1 MGLDMML
8 YMKRRIGNF
17 PNDEELRSAI
27 QNSIINNKYIDDSGI
42 EIKYCVGYW
51 RKCYS
56 IDNWF
61 AGKGERESEK
71 LGCEAEISLREL
83 HELKNICIEI
93 LKDKSKSKD
102 LLPQV
107 SFDNNESYMYGIMET
122 LKILNNILSE
132 ADLFGVKFFYKTS
145 W

>member
-1 MGLDMML
+1 ML

-107 SFDNNESYMYGIMET
+107 SFDNDEGYMYSIMET

>member
-8 YMKRRIGNF
+8 YMKRRIGDS
-17 PNDEELRSAI
+17 PGDERLFSVI
-27 QNSIINNKYIDDSGI
+27 QNSITNNKYIDHSAI

-56 IDNWF
+56 IDQWLSIKSNKYID
-61 AGKGERESEK
+61 GSGD
-71 LGCEAEISLREL
+71 GEISLADL
-83 HELKNICIEI
+83 YDLKDICIEI

-102 LLPQV
+102 LLPQI
-107 SFDNNESYMYGIMET
+107 SGDNDEGYMYSIMET
-122 LKILNNILSE
+122 IRILNNILSE
-132 ADLFGVKFFYKTS
+132 PNLFGVKFFYKTS

>member
-27 QNSIINNKYIDDSGI
+27 QNSITNNEYIECSGI
-42 EIKYCVGYW
+42 EVKYCVGYW

-56 IDNWF
+56 IDQWF
-61 AGKGERESEK
+61 SIKSNKDIDGSG
-71 LGCEAEISLREL
+71 GEISLADL
-83 HELKNICIEI
+83 YDLKDICIEI

-107 SFDNNESYMYGIMET
+107 SFDNNEGYMYSIMET
-122 LKILNNILSE
+122 IRILNNILSE
-132 ADLFGVKFFYKTS
+132 PNLFGVKFIYQS
-145 W
+145 SY

>member
-1 MGLDMML
+1 ML
-8 YMKRRIGNF
+8 YMKRRIGDF

-27 QNSIINNKYIDDSGI
+27 QNSITNNKYIECSGI
-42 EIKYCVGYW
+42 EVKYCVGYW

-71 LGCEAEISLREL
+71 LRCEAEISLREL
-83 HELKNICIEI
+83 HELRNICFEI

-102 LLPQV
+102 LLPQI
-107 SFDNNESYMYGIMET
+107 SGDNDEGYMYSIMET
-122 LKILNNILSE
+122 IRILNNILSE
-132 ADLFGVKFFYKTS
+132 PNLFGVKFF
-145 W
+145 

>member
-1 MGLDMML
+1 MTL

-17 PNDEELRSAI
+17 PGDEKLRSAI
-27 QNSIINNKYIDDSGI
+27 QNSIINKKYIDESGI

-56 IDNWF
+56 IDSWF
-61 AGKGERESEK
+61 AGKGERKSEK

-83 HELKNICIEI
+83 IELRNICIDV

-102 LLPQV
+102 LLPQS
-107 SFDNNESYMYGIMET
+107 SFDNDEGYMYSIIET
-122 LKILNNILSE
+122 IRIVSNILNEPSLS
-132 ADLFGVKFFYKTS
+132 GVKFFYETS

>member
-1 MGLDMML
+1 MML

-27 QNSIINNKYIDDSGI
+27 QNSIINNKHIDDSEI

-71 LGCEAEISLREL
+71 LRCEAEISLREL
-83 HELKNICIEI
+83 HELRSLCFEI

-102 LLPQV
+102 LLPQS
-107 SFDNNESYMYGIMET
+107 SFDNDEGYMYSIMET

>member
-1 MGLDMML
+1 ML

-27 QNSIINNKYIDDSGI
+27 QNSIINNKYIDNSGI

-107 SFDNNESYMYGIMET
+107 SFDNDEGYMYSIMET